1 MLYALVGYSVI
12 IVMMFMILKGKST
25 PAFCFSV
32 LPVIG
37 AVICGFGVTEIL
49 EFINT
54 GMGTVWKTA
63 ILFIFSV
70 CFFSVMND
78 AGLFDPF
85 VQGLVKRAGNNIVM
99 IMVATSLIAVV
110 AHMDGACASTYLITI
125 PVMLPIY
132 KKMKLNPLML
142 LLLVGLSTG
151 IMNLVP
157 WGGPTIRAATAI
169 GMDASD
175 LWISMIP
182 MQIFGLVTTV
192 VAAVICAKIEKKRL
206 AGLGID
212 VNALTAASDEMVDV
226 AGEDKSLKR
235 PKLFWLNLALTAG
248 IIVLLV
254 EGSITPYLIFLFG
267 TMIAM
272 AINYPDMKL
281 QSTLLKKYAP
291 SCIDL
296 TVTLMAAGVF
306 LGIFA
311 NSGIITSMAQVL
323 ISLLPAF
330 LTKYLY
336 IIMGVLGGPLGIIM
350 GPDPYYYA
358 VMPLVIETV
367 APYGITAQQVAHAML
382 IGENVVLSVSPCVAA
397 NYLAFGLSGIELKE
411 HLKFSFKWEWLVSIL
426 MLVFAIVIGIV

>member
-1 MLYALVGYSVI
+1 MLYAMVGYAVI
-12 IVMMFMILKGKST
+12 VIMMFMILKKKAT
-25 PAFCFSV
+25 PAFCFSI

-37 AVICGFGVTEIL
+37 AAICGFGFTEIM

-54 GMGTVWKTA
+54 GMGSVWKTA

-70 CFFSVMND
+70 CYFSVMND
-78 AGLFDPF
+78 AGLFDPL
-85 VQGLVKRAGNNIVM
+85 VQGLVKKAGNNITM
-99 IMVATSLIAVV
+99 IMLATSLIAVV

-125 PVMLPIY
+125 PVMLPIF

-151 IMNLVP
+151 VMNLVP

-169 GMDASD
+169 GMDATE

-182 MQIFGLVTTV
+182 MQIFGLLASLG
-192 VAAVICAKIEKKRL
+192 AAVICGRVETKRL
-206 AGLGID
+206 KKAG
-212 VNALTAASDEMVDV
+212 VDLS
-226 AGEDKSLKR
+226 AMDISGETSISETDSELKR
-235 PKLFWLNLALTAG
+235 PKLFWVNLILTVGVIAALIKSG
-248 IIVLLV
+248 V
-254 EGSITPYLIFLFG
+254 TPYLIFLFG
-267 TMIAM
+267 TMIAL
-272 AINYPDMKL
+272 AVNYPNMKV
-281 QSTLLKKYAP
+281 QGQLLKKYAP

-323 ISLLPAF
+323 ISILPGF
-330 LTKYLY
+330 MTKYLY
-336 IIMGVLGGPLGIIM
+336 IIMGILGGPLGIIM

-367 APYGITAQQVAHAML
+367 APFGITAAQVAHAML
-382 IGENVVLSVSPCVAA
+382 IGENVVLSVSPCVPA
-397 NYLAFGLSGIELKE
+397 NYLAFGMSGIELNE
-411 HLKFSFKWEWLVSIL
+411 HLKFSFKWEWLVSVL
-426 MLVFAIVIGIV
+426 MLIFAVIYGIV

>member
-12 IVMMFMILKGKST
+12 IVMMFMILKGKAT

-37 AVICGFGVTEIL
+37 AVICGFGFTEIL

-78 AGLFDPF
+78 AGLFDPL
-85 VQGLVKRAGNNIVM
+85 VQGLVKRAGNNVVL

-125 PVMLPIY
+125 PVMLPIF
-132 KKMKLNPLML
+132 KKMKLNPLIL

-151 IMNLVP
+151 VMNLVP

-175 LWISMIP
+175 LWVSMIP
-182 MQIFGLVTTV
+182 MQAFGLAATV
-192 VAAVICAKIEKKRL
+192 VAAVICAKMETKRL

-212 VNALTAASDEMVDV
+212 VATLTAGGDV
-226 AGEDKSLKR
+226 SVNIAGEDSSLKR

-267 TMIAM
+267 TMIAL
-272 AINYPDMKL
+272 AFNYPDMKL

-336 IIMGVLGGPLGIIM
+336 IVMGILGGPLGIIM

-367 APYGITAQQVAHAML
+367 APYGITAEQVAHAML

-411 HLKFSFKWEWLVSIL
+411 HMKFSFKWEWLVSIL
-426 MLVFAIVIGIV
+426 MLGFAIIIGIV

>member
-1 MLYALVGYSVI
+1 MLYAMVGYAVI
-12 IVMMFMILKGKST
+12 VIMMFMILKKKAT
-25 PAFCFSV
+25 PAFCFSI

-37 AVICGFGVTEIL
+37 AAVCGFGFTEIM

-54 GMGTVWKTA
+54 GMGSVWKTA

-70 CFFSVMND
+70 CYFSVMND
-78 AGLFDPF
+78 AGLFDPL
-85 VQGLVKRAGNNIVM
+85 VQGLVKKAGNNITM
-99 IMVATSLIAVV
+99 IMLATSLIAVV

-125 PVMLPIY
+125 PVMLPIF

-151 IMNLVP
+151 VMNLVP

-169 GMDASD
+169 GMDATE

-182 MQIFGLVTTV
+182 MQIFGLLASLG
-192 VAAVICAKIEKKRL
+192 AAVICGRVETKRL
-206 AGLGID
+206 KKAG
-212 VNALTAASDEMVDV
+212 VDLS
-226 AGEDKSLKR
+226 AMDISGETSISETDSELKR
-235 PKLFWLNLALTAG
+235 PKLFWVNLILTVGVIAALIKSG
-248 IIVLLV
+248 V
-254 EGSITPYLIFLFG
+254 TPYLIFLFG
-267 TMIAM
+267 TMIAL
-272 AINYPDMKL
+272 AVNYPNMKV
-281 QSTLLKKYAP
+281 QGQLLKKYAP

-323 ISLLPAF
+323 ISILPGF
-330 LTKYLY
+330 MTKYLY
-336 IIMGVLGGPLGIIM
+336 IIMGILGGPLGIIM

-367 APYGITAQQVAHAML
+367 APFGITAAQVAHAML
-382 IGENVVLSVSPCVAA
+382 IGENVVLSVSPCVPA
-397 NYLAFGLSGIELKE
+397 NYLAFGMSGIELNE
-411 HLKFSFKWEWLVSIL
+411 HLKFSFKWEWLVSVL
-426 MLVFAIVIGIV
+426 MLIFAVIYGIV

>member
-1 MLYALVGYSVI
+1 MLYAIVGYAVI
-12 IVMMFMILKGKST
+12 IVMMFMILKGKAT

-37 AVICGFGVTEIL
+37 AVICGFGFTEIMD
-49 EFINT
+49 FINK

-70 CFFSVMND
+70 CYFSTMND
-78 AGLFDPF
+78 AGMFDPL
-85 VQGLVKRAGNNIVM
+85 VKGLVKKAGNNIVM

-125 PVMLPIY
+125 PVMLPIF

-151 IMNLVP
+151 VMNLVP

-169 GMDASD
+169 GMDATD
-175 LWISMIP
+175 LWVSMIP
-182 MQIFGLVTTV
+182 MQVFGLAVSLA
-192 VAAVICAKIEKKRL
+192 AAVICAKYEKRRL
-206 AGLGID
+206 VREGVDIS
-212 VNALTAASDEMVDV
+212 ALTVS
-226 AGEDKSLKR
+226 GEDGMDQADMDSSLRR
-235 PKLFWLNLALTAG
+235 PKLFWVNLGLTVVVIA
-248 IIVLLV
+248 LLV

-281 QSTLLKKYAP
+281 QSQLLKKYAP

-323 ISLLPAF
+323 ISLLPGF

-336 IIMGVLGGPLGIIM
+336 IIMGVLGGPIGIIM

-367 APYGITAQQVAHAML
+367 APYGITAAQVAHAML

-397 NYLAFGLSGIELKE
+397 NYLAFGISGIELKE
-411 HLKFSFKWEWLVSIL
+411 HMKFSFKWEWLVSVL
-426 MLVFAIVIGIV
+426 MLIFAVIIGIV

>member
-1 MLYALVGYSVI
+1 MLYAMVGYAVI
-12 IVMMFMILKGKST
+12 VIMMFMILKKKAT
-25 PAFCFSV
+25 PAFCFSI

-37 AVICGFGVTEIL
+37 AAVCGFGFTEIM

-54 GMGTVWKTA
+54 GMGSVWKTA

-70 CFFSVMND
+70 CYFSVMND
-78 AGLFDPF
+78 AGLFDPL
-85 VQGLVKRAGNNIVM
+85 VQGLVKKAGNNITM
-99 IMVATSLIAVV
+99 IMLATSLIAVV

-125 PVMLPIY
+125 PVMLPIF

-151 IMNLVP
+151 VMNLVP

-169 GMDASD
+169 GMDATE

-182 MQIFGLVTTV
+182 MQIFGLLASLG
-192 VAAVICAKIEKKRL
+192 AAVICGRVETKRL
-206 AGLGID
+206 KKAGID
-212 VNALTAASDEMVDV
+212 LSALDISGENSV
-226 AGEDKSLKR
+226 AETDSELKR
-235 PKLFWLNLALTAG
+235 PKLFWVNLILTVGVIGALIKSG
-248 IIVLLV
+248 V
-254 EGSITPYLIFLFG
+254 TPYLIFLFG
-267 TMIAM
+267 TMIAL
-272 AINYPDMKL
+272 AVNYPDMKV
-281 QSTLLKKYAP
+281 QGQLLKKYAP

-323 ISLLPAF
+323 ISILPGF
-330 LTKYLY
+330 MTKYLY
-336 IIMGVLGGPLGIIM
+336 IIMGILGGPLGIIM

-367 APYGITAQQVAHAML
+367 APYGITAAQVAHAML
-382 IGENVVLSVSPCVAA
+382 IGENVVLSVSPCVPA
-397 NYLAFGLSGIELKE
+397 NYLAFGMSGIELNE

-426 MLVFAIVIGIV
+426 MLVFAVIYGIV